1 MNYNLSNNY
10 EAMYHGAVNAGVQ
23 YLLKH
28 KSVKS
33 MIVGVSGGIDS
44 AIICMLARAV
54 CNKLIDRKVVLIGR
68 SIAIESNTS
77 DEIDRS
83 KGVGKAF
90 CDFFKH
96 IDLTATWQNLANTIE
111 SGLST
116 SLPNFI
122 DSNSKVRAGNIK
134 ARLRMMYLYNLASGN
149 DGMVLSTD
157 NLTEYMLG
165 FWTLHGDVGDFGLI
179 QNLWKTEV
187 YGLTEWWVNN
197 LSTDENVMS
206 MVRCTEAVPTDG
218 LGITNSDLD
227 QLLPDGYGTYG
238 TVHGF
243 KDAEIDHLQ
252 GYRQV
257 DNTLIDYLSMGS
269 PHPLPKSF
277 IKHASVIR
285 RHLLTEFKRNNPTSV
300 DRNLLIS

>member
-1 MNYNLSNNY
+1 MNYNLSTNY
-10 EAMYHGAVNAGVQ
+10 EAMYHGAVNACIQ

-28 KSVKS
+28 KSIKS
-33 MIVGVSGGIDS
+33 LIIGVSGGIDS
-44 AIICMLARAV
+44 AVTCMLARAA
-54 CNKLIDRKVVLIGR
+54 CDQLTDRKVVLIGR

-218 LGITNSDLD
+218 LGITDSDLE
-227 QLLPDGYGTYG
+227 QLLPSGYPI
-238 TVHGF
+238 HGGLITECA
-243 KDAEIDHLQ
+243 DSINHLQ

-277 IKHASVIR
+277 ISHDSVIT
-285 RHLLTEFKRNNPTSV
+285 RHLRTQFKRDNPVSI
-300 DRNLLIS
+300 DRDLLII